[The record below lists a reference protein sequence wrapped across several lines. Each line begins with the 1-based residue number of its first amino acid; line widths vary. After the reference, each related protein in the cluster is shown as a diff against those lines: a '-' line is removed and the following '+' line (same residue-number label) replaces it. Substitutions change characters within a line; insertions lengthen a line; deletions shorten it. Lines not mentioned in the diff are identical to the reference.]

1 MTTPN
6 PQPERL
12 RVAHLNA
19 RAPTPFSLTP
29 DAPEPLE
36 PLPMIV
42 VIIDELADLMMVAGK
57 KIEEL
62 IASVDWFGSGG
73 SAFNVIATPGSAPPS
88 AVNDSAATAED
99 EPVERH
105 YSPHVTAPEGDE
117 VEMPDDTLE
126 PLGQFI
132 DLAAVMIEELAL
144 ALPEYPR
151 AEGAELG
158 AARPDPAPDT
168 RRPFE
173 GLDKLLRGRD
183 TDQG

>member
-12 RVAHLNA
+12 RVAHLNP
-19 RAPTPFSLTP
+19 RAPTAFSLTP
-29 DAPEPLE
+29 DADRCAAIAAELGIPALSRLTFSGEIRAEAGEAWGLSGH
-36 PLPMIV
+36 LRARVTQACV
-42 VIIDELADLMMVAGK
+42 VTLKPVKTNLDER
-57 KIEEL
+57 
-62 IASVDWFGSGG
+62 
-73 SAFNVIATPGSAPPS
+73 
-88 AVNDSAATAED
+88 
-99 EPVERH
+99 VERH
-105 YSPHVTAPEGDE
+105 YSPHLAAPQGDE

-151 AEGAELG
+151 AEGVAFE
-158 AARPDPAPDT
+158 AAPGDDAPDT

-183 TDQG
+183 GNQG

>member
-1 MTTPN
+1 MTSTDPQQA

-12 RVAHLNA
+12 RVAHLNP

-29 DAPEPLE
+29 DAGRCAAIAAELGIPALSRLSFAGEIRAEAGEAWGLTGR
-36 PLPMIV
+36 LRARVTQACV
-42 VIIDELADLMMVAGK
+42 VTLKPVKTTLDE
-57 KIEEL
+57 
-62 IASVDWFGSGG
+62 
-73 SAFNVIATPGSAPPS
+73 T
-88 AVNDSAATAED
+88 
-99 EPVERH
+99 VERH

-117 VEMPDDTLE
+117 VEMPDETLE

-151 AEGAELG
+151 AEGAELS
-158 AARPDPAPDT
+158 AAPTEDAPDT

-173 GLDKLLRGRD
+173 GLDKLLRSRD
-183 TDQG
+183 GD